1 LEGVWGLRPPGWV
14 GSAWREQRRRKKM
27 EMRKR
32 GGVAASQVT
41 RKKRGVLLVM
51 VGCESPD
58 KKLRR

>member
-1 LEGVWGLRPPGWV
+1 
-14 GSAWREQRRRKKM
+14 M